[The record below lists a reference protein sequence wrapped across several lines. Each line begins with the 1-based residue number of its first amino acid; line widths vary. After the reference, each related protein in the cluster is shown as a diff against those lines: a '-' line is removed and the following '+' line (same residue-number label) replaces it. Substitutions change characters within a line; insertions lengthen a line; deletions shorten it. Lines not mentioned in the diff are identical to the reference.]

1 MGDEIRNSG
10 KKGYLILGAFI
21 AFLLFITL
29 VISIYQYNFKFLP
42 G

>member
-21 AFLLFITL
+21 FFLLFVIL
-29 VISIYQYNFKFLP
+29 VVSIYQYNFKYI